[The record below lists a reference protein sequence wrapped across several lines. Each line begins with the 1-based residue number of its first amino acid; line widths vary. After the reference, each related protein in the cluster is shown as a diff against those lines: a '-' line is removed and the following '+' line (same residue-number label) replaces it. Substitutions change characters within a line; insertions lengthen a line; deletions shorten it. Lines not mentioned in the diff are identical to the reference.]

1 MIKPGLL
8 GETYI
13 ADGSPAPVSDFIPD
27 MSAEIYYE
35 VIRMIGGKLLFLEDH
50 LARLEHS
57 LSGSGIPFPGK
68 NRIRESL
75 LLLKR
80 NNAFSEGNIRICIQ
94 QTVAGSHHLY
104 CYFVPYLYPEICM
117 YKSGVQVMTFPHVRP
132 NPGIK
137 KWDDRFRTSVSR
149 FISENGIYEAILL
162 NHRNE
167 VTEGS
172 RSNVFFI
179 TSRNQLV
186 SAPEEDI
193 LPGITRRYILEICR
207 AERIEVIH
215 RPVRLEELHRFEAC
229 FISGTSPKVLPVWK
243 LDGVEFEVG
252 QSTLQNL
259 MDRFEGVIRENLE
272 DPDQSREQ
280 VEQ

>member
-1 MIKPGLL
+1 MTKAGLL
-8 GETYI
+8 GEIYI
-13 ADGSPAPVSDFIPD
+13 ADGSPAPTSEFIPD

-35 VIRMIGGKLLFLEDH
+35 VVRMIGGRFLFLEDH
-50 LARLEHS
+50 LVRLEHS
-57 LSGSGIPFPGK
+57 LNGSGIPFPGK
-68 NRIRESL
+68 DRIRESL

-80 NNAFSEGNIRICIQ
+80 HNGFIEGNIRICIQ
-94 QTVAGSHHLY
+94 QHPPGVHHLI
-104 CYFVPYLYPEICM
+104 CYFVPYLYPEVCM

-162 NHRNE
+162 NRRNE
-167 VTEGS
+167 VTEGR

-179 TSRNQLV
+179 TPGGQLV
-186 SAPEEDI
+186 SAPEEEI
-193 LPGITRRYILEICR
+193 LPGITCRYILEICR
-207 AERIEVIH
+207 TEQIEVVH
-215 RPVRLEELHRFEAC
+215 RPVRLEELHRFKAC

-252 QSTLQNL
+252 QPTLQLL
-259 MDRFEGVIRENLE
+259 MDRFELVIQNHLE
-272 DPDQSREQ
+272 DLDQ
-280 VEQ
+280 